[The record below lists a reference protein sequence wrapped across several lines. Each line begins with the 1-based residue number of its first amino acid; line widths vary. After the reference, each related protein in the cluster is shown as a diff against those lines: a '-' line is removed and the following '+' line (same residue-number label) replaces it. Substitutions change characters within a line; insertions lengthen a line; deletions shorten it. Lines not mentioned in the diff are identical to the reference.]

1 VTDTLL
7 RAEESASFDGEYYQ
21 IVEAGMAP
29 GSLQKP
35 RPPFTL
41 AAGGPQNMRFA
52 ARHADS
58 WNQIPGSGLGDDPT
72 LQAES
77 CLETA
82 RQRNEQMD
90 DFCSQVG
97 RDPATLRRSILA
109 GGGVTPDNPWRSV
122 DAFRDFFSRYH
133 EVGVNEFLFY
143 YPSRLEQAE
152 GHYERIAR
160 ELIPELKREFGPDS

>member
-1 VTDTLL
+1 M
-7 RAEESASFDGEYYQ
+7 Q
-21 IVEAGMAP
+21 
-29 GSLQKP
+29 
-35 RPPFTL
+35 
-41 AAGGPQNMRFA
+41 
-52 ARHADS
+52 
-58 WNQIPGSGLGDDPT
+58 
-72 LQAES
+72 
-77 CLETA
+77 
-82 RQRNEQMD
+82 D